1 MAKTFKDS
9 KAARE
14 LRQDRLRRERKQMKQ
29 RGRNTED
36 SLFKRL
42 WNMELLAS

>member
-9 KAARE
+9 PVARE
-14 LRQDRLRRERKQMKQ
+14 VKKDRLQRERKVMKSK
-29 RGRNTED
+29 GRNTED